1 MMQLIFLSAVETD
14 YVISNSTLANN
25 TVIAVVLRG
34 RVQEKKQTCWLGIG
48 IMCPSGE
55 TCLSAD
61 CCFSGLAL

>member
-34 RVQEKKQTCWLGIG
+34 KEFRRKSRLVGLE
-48 IMCPSGE
+48 SG
-55 TCLSAD
+55 
-61 CCFSGLAL
+61 